1 MNSAPQFY
9 LPISYRVGR
18 QLRPTDSPAR
28 ALRSLRR
35 RQQGDSAWL
44 AGCRNPRTGIGAGCA
59 RAASGHPTVLPITLM
74 KSRRRIPSPAS
85 GPGHIRFSIRPS
97 EHEISTGKIGA
108 RWSILHSSNSE
119 PDMSLVGQK
128 PALPRRSI
136 GVRFALNKQTL
147 TERVQY
153 DAMVK
158 SRMGAVAW
166 AMRQRSVSHPRSSN
180 RTCGFPASGSPTGFT
195 VRHTKQSTDRK
206 RHLRGVLSFFASR
219 HSFL

>member
-1 MNSAPQFY
+1 VNSAPQFY

-128 PALPRRSI
+128 PALPHRSI
-136 GVRFALNKQTL
+136 AVRSTSVNGHSARRGTAGLVGFMTI
-147 TERVQY
+147 R
-153 DAMVK
+153 
-158 SRMGAVAW
+158 SRWLQPILPV
-166 AMRQRSVSHPRSSN
+166 RSFHQRFRSQKIIFRPFSFDYL
-180 RTCGFPASGSPTGFT
+180 RPTCEIPPAS
-195 VRHTKQSTDRK
+195 RRE
-206 RHLRGVLSFFASR
+206 RML
-219 HSFL
+219 